1 MRPQVRADVEANAAL
16 HDGNAVGQLR
26 SPGALIAS
34 MPVAA
39 IGMSIVTVAG
49 AIALRVRA
57 RAYRRHLQ
65 AHDTCMRR
73 PRQG

>member
-1 MRPQVRADVEANAAL
+1 MRPHIRADVEANAAL
-16 HDGNAVGQLR
+16 HDCNAVGQLR

-39 IGMSIVTVAG
+39 IGMSIVTVTG

-57 RAYRRHLQ
+57 RAHRRHLQ
-65 AHDTCMRR
+65 AQGTYLRR
-73 PRQG
+73 PIQG